1 MSDREHAPLDHDRL
15 LAEIDEEVRRRRESG
30 EIPADLEREL
40 DLVFARFA
48 PVTALDA
55 DFEQVLTRAEQSTFI
70 DTVAPV
76 ESSRPVVPVFKK
88 VVRKVVGWYLRYV
101 AQQTT
106 AFAHAITRAVRL
118 LGERVDA
125 LEAAAPGA
133 AAAITPRVSEVVDEW
148 AEFVVDRMKGAPG
161 RVVHAE
167 AGDGVLLAALVEAGI
182 DAYGV
187 DPYDRPGSA
196 RFEIREDTAAV
207 HLRALP
213 DGAVGGV
220 VLSGCVERLSV
231 GALVQ
236 LADLAVA
243 KVAPGGTVVVVSAD
257 PTAWERALGSE
268 VDFAPGRP
276 LHAAS
281 WRRLLS
287 ERGMED
293 VGIVNGRRPPGLK
306 PVPRANAAL
315 SENLELLNDVLFGPS
330 SYAVVARKP

>member
-1 MSDREHAPLDHDRL
+1 MTAPFDHDRL

-76 ESSRPVVPVFKK
+76 ESSRPIVPIFKK
-88 VVRKVVGWYLRYV
+88 VVRKLIGWYLRYV

-106 AFAHAITRAVRL
+106 GFAHAITRAVRL
-118 LGERVDA
+118 LGERVDV
-125 LEAAAPGA
+125 LEQASPPARPS
-133 AAAITPRVSEVVDEW
+133 TPPRYSVVHEWVEV
-148 AEFVVDRMKGAPG
+148 VVDRMRKAPG

-187 DPYDRPGSA
+187 DPYDRPQSA

-213 DGAVGGV
+213 DGALGGV
-220 VLSGCVERLSV
+220 VLSGCVDRLPL
-231 GALVQ
+231 GAQVQ

-243 KVAPGGTVVVVSAD
+243 KTAPGGTVVVVSAE
-257 PTAWERALGSE
+257 PRAWERGLAEDE
-268 VDFAPGRP
+268 VDFTPGRP
-276 LHAAS
+276 LRAAS
-281 WRRLLS
+281 WSRLLS
-287 ERGMED
+287 ERAMVD
-293 VGIVNGRRPPGLK
+293 VAVVNGERPPVLK
-306 PVPRANAAL
+306 AVPRGHAVLN
-315 SENLELLNDVLFGPS
+315 ENLAVLNDELFGPS